1 MIKDVLARIP
11 QARLAIVGAGP
22 AETELKEHFRGTDTV
37 FMGLMS
43 GESLSRAYAAADV
56 FVMPSESETLG
67 FVVLEAMASEVPPVG
82 AAAGGIPNLVN
93 DGVNGYLF
101 KPGDVDD
108 LTQKVRKRG
117 AHTALPSSPLPSV
130 PSAH

>member
-1 MIKDVLARIP
+1 MGK
-11 QARLAIVGAGP
+11 GP
-22 AETELKEHFRGTDTV
+22 AEAELRQHFQGTKTK
-37 FMGLMS
+37 FMGLMQ
-43 GESLSRAYAAADV
+43 GEALSRAYAAADV